1 MIFTLF
7 LGYFRQKI
15 AKVAKIIRVFV
26 FLVGAARRAANK
38 IVLFKIITYLGSI
51 VAGQVLLEAPRTV

>member
-15 AKVAKIIRVFV
+15 VKVAKIIGVFV